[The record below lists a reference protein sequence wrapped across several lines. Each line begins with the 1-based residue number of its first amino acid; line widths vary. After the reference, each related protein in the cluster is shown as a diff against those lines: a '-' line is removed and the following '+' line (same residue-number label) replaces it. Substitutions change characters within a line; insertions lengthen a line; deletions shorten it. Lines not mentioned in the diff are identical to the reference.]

1 MRIKSIFSIMLII
14 LFGASVLP
22 SGAVTIVDDFN
33 RASLGTNWAADPE
46 YRIQNNTLE
55 LNTTVASWEFL
66 AIYKGLL
73 SPYEVSMKFDPAGS
87 TTGVNSAGLAIY
99 LDSNN
104 PATANGYFIMRRN
117 GVIRL
122 NPVINGVVNDGILL
136 ASVTS
141 ARPATAPG
149 DIVKITALT
158 DGTGH
163 HFTVSLNNQVDGVV
177 SDPGKLYGNSNLY
190 YAGLC
195 LYGNQNNNVDDYT
208 LRAQQIFVTSPAGG
222 ESWVVGSAHDIT
234 WNISD
239 FSADVKIEYST
250 DSGTTWTTIAAST
263 ANDGTYSWTIPNTPS
278 TNCLVRISD
287 AADGFPWGISP
298 GTFEITSV
306 AQTIT
311 VTSPN
316 GGESWAASSV
326 HDITWTSSGGITNVA
341 IMYSADNGTTWSTVI
356 ASTPND
362 GTHSWTLP
370 ASNTSQ
376 GLIKVQ
382 DTDGTPSDVS
392 NAVFN
397 ITTSSVTLSIQSASG
412 EQSETVILN
421 VSLTNQIPI
430 RGLQFRLTDTQDYL
444 TCDLANVT
452 PINRASTFTVNVD
465 EPNGYIN
472 VVMAN
477 TTSFTSIAAGSGSIL
492 QIPYIVDGAAP
503 YGESSS
509 LTFSEVR
516 MSNDSSQP
524 VVPTLVNGNFYYIE
538 KGDINGSGTTDQA
551 DVDRIIE
558 IILGLGPVPTDYEN
572 MAADMD
578 KDGDIDM
585 YDALRVIDEI

>member
-1 MRIKSIFSIMLII
+1 MRIKSIFSLMLII

-46 YRIQNNTLE
+46 YQIASNTLA
-55 LNTTVASWEFL
+55 NTATAATWEYL
-66 AIYKGLL
+66 AIYKALV
-73 SPYEVSMKFDPAGS
+73 SPYEVSMRFVLGGTS
-87 TTGVNSAGLAIY
+87 VGVNSGGLAMY

-122 NPVINGVVNDGILL
+122 NPIINGVVNDGILL
-136 ASVTS
+136 ASVISTKPTTV
-141 ARPATAPG
+141 AG
-149 DIVKITALT
+149 DVIKVAAVT

-163 HFTVSLNNQVDGVV
+163 HFTVSVNNQVDGTVT
-177 SDPGKLYGNSNLY
+177 DPGKLYGNSLLY
-190 YAGLC
+190 YAGLA
-195 LYGNQNNNVDDYT
+195 LYGDQNNNVDDYT

-222 ESWVVGSAHDIT
+222 ESWVVGSVHNIT

-239 FSADVKIEYST
+239 FSADVKIEYSIN
-250 DSGTTWTTIAAST
+250 SGTTWLNVVATT
-263 ANDGTYSWTIPNTPS
+263 ANTGTYSWTVPNNPS
-278 TNCLVRISD
+278 ATCLVRISD

-298 GTFEITSV
+298 ATFEITSV

-316 GGESWAASSV
+316 GGESWASSSV

-341 IMYSADNGTTWSTVI
+341 ILYSADNGATWSSVI

-370 ASNTSQ
+370 ASNTTQ

-392 NAVFN
+392 NAVFS
-397 ITTSSVTLSIQSASG
+397 ITTSQVTLSIQSASG

-452 PINRASTFTVNVD
+452 PINRASTFTVQAD
-465 EPNGYIN
+465 EPDGYIN
-472 VVMAN
+472 VVMVN

-492 QIPYIVDGAAP
+492 QIPFVVDGAAP

-516 MSNDSSQP
+516 MSNDSNQP
-524 VVPTLVNGNFYYIE
+524 VVPTLINGNFYYIE

-558 IILGLGPVPTDYEN
+558 IILGLGAVPTDYER

-578 KDGDIDM
+578 KDGDIDI